1 MRVQI
6 EDEWNG
12 WDGDTI
18 VELTNGRFF
27 RQTDYHYEYMYAYR
41 PLATLE
47 DGKLHVDGMSG
58 GIRVHEISPVVS
70 NVRGEWTGWDGET
83 VVELDNGQ
91 VLVESITDATGSVG
105 NPMRWPQL
113 DAKFMSLTRPALG
126 SGADELLDLLH
137 SFGDP
142 GSASRLFTLTSKIAR
157 RAG

>member
-91 VLVESITDATGSVG
+91 VWQQAVYKYEYRYAYRPKVVIDGNDMLVEGMEGPV
-105 NPMRWPQL
+105 RV
-113 DAKFMSLTRPALG
+113 
-126 SGADELLDLLH
+126 
-137 SFGDP
+137 
-142 GSASRLFTLTSKIAR
+142 R
-157 RAG
+157 RVK